1 MKVATNIVPD
11 ISIRNTDAAK
21 SVDVLAVARKVAW
34 RLMPIIMICYM
45 FAFFDRII
53 ISFAKFPLQADLG
66 LSDTAYGLGA
76 GLFSLGYVLFEVPS
90 NLFLYRVGARR
101 WIARIMISW
110 GICTA
115 LMIFAQNEWQFYG
128 LRFIVGAAEAG
139 FSPGILFFMMLWF
152 PSAYRGRV
160 TSYMFLASACSGLIG
175 GPVSGLILSGL
186 DGFLG

>member
-1 MKVATNIVPD
+1 MSNKPTMMADVKIEHPD
-11 ISIRNTDAAK
+11 E
-21 SVDVLAVARKVAW
+21 VDRTAVLAVARKVAW

-53 ISFAKFPLQADLG
+53 ISFAKFQLQADLG

-115 LMIFAQNEWQFYG
+115 LMIE
-128 LRFIVGAAEAG
+128 
-139 FSPGILFFMMLWF
+139 
-152 PSAYRGRV
+152 SAPR
-160 TSYMFLASACSGLIG
+160 
-175 GPVSGLILSGL
+175 
-186 DGFLG
+186 